1 MYQIVLFV
9 TRKNLGSL
17 EIKMLVDYWANY
29 INDNT
34 WNNLFKMNEVIEKSL
49 LNGYKFMPE
58 LHLRQPRFTYSCC
71 WPFTKHHERIQ
82 KIKETGNLNYI
93 YKNEFDKAC
102 FTHDAAYSNSKD
114 LAKRTISGMILKGRA
129 YEIAIN
135 PKYDGYQRGLA
146 TMVYIFFD
154 KKARSGKT
162 NKKRA
167 RFNEVCTQELPVKNQ
182 RLKI

>member
-1 MYQIVLFV
+1 MYEIVLFV

-17 EIKMLVDYWANY
+17 EIKTLVDYWANY
-29 INDNT
+29 INDNI

-93 YKNEFDKAC
+93 YKNEFDQAC

-114 LAKRTISGMILKGRA
+114 LAKRTISGRILNWK
-129 YEIAIN
+129 
-135 PKYDGYQRGLA
+135 
-146 TMVYIFFD
+146 V
-154 KKARSGKT
+154 
-162 NKKRA
+162 
-167 RFNEVCTQELPVKNQ
+167 ELMK
-182 RLKI
+182 LL